1 MSLPKVTINYTN
13 GALGRVVPSADGVFG
28 IVTTGVTVP
37 DKFALHTNYVVRSL
51 DDVVT
56 ERGITATGDNA
67 GLYKVMQE
75 FFAQA
80 GDGTEVWI
88 RAVADTVSMTNMLD
102 LTIADNAKAL
112 LLGANGRLKGLFV
125 HRTPA
130 TGYTPVTTSGIDDDV
145 ITAIAKAQLLAEY
158 ATDTLKAPIFV
169 AIAGLYYQDN
179 AATLPDLAEGT
190 DNRVAV
196 MIGDSVTGIGCA
208 IGLLA
213 GRLAGVPV
221 QRNIGRVKDG
231 AVISE
236 SFAWVGTKKVED
248 ANIESLHD
256 KGYIT
261 FCQHVGRAGYFFTD
275 DPLATLQTDD
285 YNGIAVRRVIDK
297 AYRLAYSAMTDELLN
312 EVSVNDAGQVSI
324 AYAKSIEN
332 KIENAI
338 INSMTVNG
346 ELGNDPQD
354 QNDTG
359 VECLV
364 DPTRNILVDNKII
377 VGLRVKPYGYAKYI
391 EVNLGFKIIT
401 Q

>member
-1 MSLPKVTINYTN
+1 MSLPKVSINYTN
-13 GALGRVVPSADGVFG
+13 GALGRVVPSADGVYG
-28 IVTTGVTVP
+28 IVATGVAVTG
-37 DKFALHTNYVVRSL
+37 KFALLTNYLVTSL
-51 DDVVT
+51 DQVVAL
-56 ERGITATGDNA
+56 GIEATGDNA
-67 GLYKVMQE
+67 GLYKVMKD
-75 FFAQA
+75 FYSQA
-80 GDGTEVWI
+80 PEGTEVWI
-88 RAVADTVSMTNMLD
+88 RAFADTVTMSQMLD
-102 LTIADNAKAL
+102 KDIADNAKAL
-112 LLGANGRLKGLFV
+112 LLGTNGRLKGIFA

-130 TGYTPVTTSGIDDDV
+130 GTYEPVVTSGIDGDV

-158 ATDTLKAPIFV
+158 ATETLKAPIFV
-169 AIAGLYYQDN
+169 AIAGLAYQDVP
-179 AATLPDLAEGT
+179 ATLPDLTERT

-196 MIGDSVTGIGCA
+196 MIGDTVSGTGCA

-213 GRLAGVPV
+213 GRLASVPV

-236 SFAWVGTKKVED
+236 SFGWVGTKKVED
-248 ANIESLHD
+248 ANIELMHD
-256 KGYIT
+256 NGFIT
-261 FCQHVGRAGYFFTD
+261 LCQHVGRAGYFFTD
-275 DPLATLQTDD
+275 DPLATLPTDD

-297 AYRLAYSAMTDELLN
+297 AYRLAYAAMTDELLN

-324 AYAKSIEN
+324 SYAKSIEN
-332 KIENAI
+332 KVENAI

-364 DPTRNILVDNKII
+364 DPTQNVVATNKII
-377 VGLRVKPYGYAKYI
+377 VGLRVKPFGYAKYI